1 MEPLK
6 KSLTK
11 SQTLCQRINVIL
23 HIILNCSG
31 SQKGFFVF
39 LVTIH
44 TFNVSYSSRGV
55 LQCVYISGILIH
67 HPVVYFPL
75 GFLQHVDSWSLI
87 GPCLDVL
94 LALCQLQILLERMG
108 VVHCSFTQECN
119 TIGER
124 ALFKLVRCFFTSVF
138 LVFSMRPYGLPKT
151 VFAHYGWR

>member
-1 MEPLK
+1 M
-6 KSLTK
+6 
-11 SQTLCQRINVIL
+11 
-23 HIILNCSG
+23 
-31 SQKGFFVF
+31 F

-44 TFNVSYSSRGV
+44 TFTVSYSSRRV

-75 GFLQHVDSWSLI
+75 GFFQHVDSWSLI

-151 VFAHYGWR
+151 LFLPIMDGGNGYQGGETFLSRAAKLVFSSVSCFNMT